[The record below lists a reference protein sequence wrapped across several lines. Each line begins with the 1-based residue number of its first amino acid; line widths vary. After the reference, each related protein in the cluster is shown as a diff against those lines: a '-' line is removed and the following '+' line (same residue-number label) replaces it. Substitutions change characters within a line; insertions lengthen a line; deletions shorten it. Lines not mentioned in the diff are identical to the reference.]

1 MKAGERPNEVFEN
14 PMTMRSK
21 LLAPAIALLGVALF
35 GVPQTE
41 LSGRDRFVPPSL
53 IKASDIPYPVEVI
66 ASGLVTLSA
75 NLSVTGQ
82 PPTVQVLRDIPGLTS
97 VASSIVTTWTYA
109 PGKLDGNPTPSTIN
123 IEIVFNPSVTL
134 NQNLQ
139 VQPVAPAPPPFP
151 AGYLPPEVAV
161 ASFASSPATSAGW
174 GAVVL
179 DVTIDKYGSVKKVD
193 TIRDVPSLTPEAIDT
208 LKQWTINPAKFNGKA
223 IESKL
228 VVAFV
233 FRPHPL

>member
-1 MKAGERPNEVFEN
+1 
-14 PMTMRSK
+14 MTTRSK
-21 LLAPAIALLGVALF
+21 RPAAAILLLGIALLGAPRA
-35 GVPQTE
+35 G

-53 IKASDIPYPVEVI
+53 TKASDIPYPVEVV
-66 ASGLVTLSA
+66 ATGLVTLSA

-97 VASSIVTTWTYA
+97 VASSIVTAWTYS
-109 PGKLDGNPTPSTIN
+109 PGKLDGNPSPSTIN
-123 IEIVFNPSVTL
+123 IEVVFNPSSTL

-139 VQPVAPAPPPFP
+139 VQPVAAAPPFP
-151 AGYLPPEVAV
+151 AGYLPAEIAV

-208 LKQWTINPAKFNGKA
+208 LKRWTINPAKFNGKA

>member
-1 MKAGERPNEVFEN
+1 
-14 PMTMRSK
+14 MTMRAK
-21 LLAPAIALLGVALF
+21 RAAPAILLLGIALF
-35 GVPQTE
+35 GAPRAG
-41 LSGRDRFVPPSL
+41 LSSRDRFVPPGL
-53 IKASDIPYPVEVI
+53 TKASDIPYPVEVV
-66 ASGLVTLSA
+66 ATGLVTLSA

-97 VASSIVTTWTYA
+97 LASSIVTAWTYS
-109 PGKLDGNPTPSTIN
+109 PGKLDGNPSPSTIN
-123 IEIVFNPSVTL
+123 LEIVFNPSVTL

-139 VQPVAPAPPPFP
+139 VPPVAAAPPPFP
-151 AGYLPPEVAV
+151 AGYLPPEIAV

-179 DVTIDKYGSVKKVD
+179 DVTLDKYGSVKKVD
-193 TIRDVPSLTPEAIDT
+193 TIRDVPSLTAEATDT
-208 LKQWTINPAKFNGKA
+208 LKRWTINPAKFNGKA